1 MKAVILPRYGGA
13 DELVVADVPQP
24 ACGPGEVLIRLKASS
39 VNPVDWKLG
48 AGHLDS
54 VIPGEFPLIPGW
66 DAAGVIAEVG
76 AEVAEFA
83 VGDEVFGYV
92 RRPVAKWG
100 AYAEYTVAEP
110 HMIAHKPASLDWAS
124 AGGLSLAG
132 LTAVQSLD
140 AVGVKEGDTVLVH
153 AAAGGVGTLTVQVAK
168 ARGARVI
175 GTASAANHGY
185 LEAFGAEPIEYGPG
199 LLEGIQRL
207 APDGP
212 DAAVD
217 AIGGDAVD
225 VSIAA
230 GTDPSRVVSVADP
243 AVREKGGQ
251 YVFID
256 ATSEDLNTLA
266 DLTADR
272 RLTVPISKTYP
283 LRETA
288 QAWRASQTGRARGK
302 IILRIS

>member
-1 MKAVILPRYGGA
+1 MALPRYGGA
-13 DELVVADVPQP
+13 DGREVVDLPRPSWSA
-24 ACGPGEVLIRLKASS
+24 GEVLIRLKTSS

-48 AGHLDS
+48 AGYLDS

-76 AEVAEFA
+76 SDVTDFA

-100 AYAEYTVAEP
+100 AYAEYIVAES
-110 HMIAHKPASLDWAS
+110 HMIAHKPASLDRDS

-140 AVGVKEGDTVLVH
+140 AVRVKEGDTVLVH
-153 AAAGGVGTLTVQVAK
+153 AAAGGVGTLTVQVAR

-175 GTASAANHGY
+175 GTASARNHDY
-185 LEAFGAEPIEYGPG
+185 LAAFGAEPIEYGPG
-199 LLEGIQRL
+199 LLERIRRL
-207 APDGP
+207 APEGP

-230 GTDPSRVVSVADP
+230 GTEPSRVVSVADP
-243 AVREKGGQ
+243 AVREKGGK

-256 ATSEDLNTLA
+256 VTPEDLRTLA
-266 DLTADR
+266 DLVEDG
-272 RLTVPISKTYP
+272 RLTVPIAEAYP
-283 LRETA
+283 LERTA
-288 QAWRASQTGRARGK
+288 DAWRASRSGHVRGK
-302 IILRIS
+302 IVLRLA